1 MKNKK
6 VRWTLKILSATIS
19 FLLIFYIVQP
29 VFIPK
34 YIDSSTTIV
43 HGYSYLTENSI
54 DMLCLGSSQ
63 MFCTVDAGKLTD
75 EYGISSYD
83 FGASAQPMCTTAY
96 YYDEAMKTQA
106 PKAVLV
112 EVCGI
117 FSGNDLYNE
126 EDIAWNYSSMSMSI
140 EKYNSLNNVLS
151 NDYLQSA
158 EYTFFPLLKYH
169 DRWKS
174 IGKTDID
181 YLLNQ
186 KQYINMKYRGFLPRE
201 ECRKQIIAFLN
212 NESNNMKLTIPKE
225 NEEAIKYIADECKE
239 HSIKLLFFKSPSA
252 IWTKEKSECT
262 KKFMKDN
269 DLIFLDLHDHLSEIA
284 IDQDRDFY
292 NEGHLNI
299 FGAEKCTDFL
309 AKYILQNGLIKLL

>member
-1 MKNKK
+1 
-6 VRWTLKILSATIS
+6 
-19 FLLIFYIVQP
+19 
-29 VFIPK
+29 
-34 YIDSSTTIV
+34 
-43 HGYSYLTENSI
+43 
-54 DMLCLGSSQ
+54 
-63 MFCTVDAGKLTD
+63 
-75 EYGISSYD
+75 
-83 FGASAQPMCTTAY
+83 
-96 YYDEAMKTQA
+96 
-106 PKAVLV
+106 
-112 EVCGI
+112 
-117 FSGNDLYNE
+117 
-126 EDIAWNYSSMSMSI
+126 
-140 EKYNSLNNVLS
+140 
-151 NDYLQSA
+151 
-158 EYTFFPLLKYH
+158 
-169 DRWKS
+169 
-174 IGKTDID
+174 
-181 YLLNQ
+181 
-186 KQYINMKYRGFLPRE
+186 MKYRGFLPRE